1 MATVASQPPIRTP
14 SGGTTDQVF
23 QPLADCGN
31 GNPAFYHQYFDDFDQ
46 AFSFSTG
53 NTYTLSGTSATFAQV
68 AGAGGL
74 GKLNTEAV
82 IDQIAEIQL
91 VTASFTQNIAP
102 KKLFFEVRTTA
113 IANVANSKVLWG
125 LCNNGAAITAAT
137 GAVAVTDGIYFL
149 YVGSTGALTLTQVTG
164 STAISVTI
172 PTAAYTIGASTAF
185 DLAFYQTRSGDI
197 LAYVDTQLVGF
208 VPQSNIGT
216 TGNPQNA
223 GAVARILGT
232 AYTAT
237 TVNLTPTVCAW
248 SGSGAA
254 TGPTMDF
261 LTVEQER

>member
-1 MATVASQPPIRTP
+1 MASVASQPPVRTP

-46 AFSFSTG
+46 AFSFTSG
-53 NTYTLSGTSATFAQV
+53 NTYTVSGTSATFAQQ
-68 AGAGGL
+68 AGIGGQ
-74 GKLNTEAV
+74 GKLSTEAV
-82 IDQIAEIQL
+82 TLQIAQIQL

-102 KKLFFEVRTTA
+102 KKLFFEARVL
-113 IANVANSKVLWG
+113 ANTNAANSKWIFG
-125 LCNNGAAITAAT
+125 LVNTGAAFTAAT

-149 YVGSTGALTLTQVTG
+149 YVGSTGILTLNQATG
-164 STAISVTI
+164 SVVSSVTI
-172 PTAAYTIGASTAF
+172 PAAAYNVANAF
-185 DLAFYQTRSGDI
+185 DIAFYQTRLGDI

-208 VPQSNIGT
+208 IPQSNIGT

-232 AYTAT
+232 SYTAT
-237 TVNLTPTVCAW
+237 AVVLNPTVSIW
-248 SGSGAA
+248 E
-254 TGPTMDF
+254 TGGTASTLTLDF